1 MTTTT
6 TTTVVVDLDRE
17 LDGIVAGDPDAFG
30 RWVAGAEAPLRATLR
45 PMAAQVDCEAVLQ
58 EALLR
63 VWQVAA
69 RCRRDERPNALLRL
83 GVRIAR
89 NLAIDELR
97 RARRVSV
104 QEAGELEAAMARD
117 AASREGVAGVMV
129 DPLLRAAIE
138 ECRKALPGKP
148 AVALTA
154 RLESA
159 GGDAD
164 AVLAS
169 RVKMRLNTFLQNVGR
184 ARKLIAECLRRR
196 GVDVMELIG

>member
-1 MTTTT
+1 VT
-6 TTTVVVDLDRE
+6 VDLDQE

-45 PMAAQVDCEAVLQ
+45 SMAAWVDCEAVVQ

-63 VWQVAA
+63 VWQVAP

-83 GVRIAR
+83 AARIAR

-97 RARRVSV
+97 RVRKVDGV
-104 QEAGELEAAMARD
+104 EVEDVEAVV
-117 AASREGVAGVMV
+117 VAEPRMV
-129 DPLLRAAIE
+129 DPLLRKAIE

-148 AVALTA
+148 AAALTA
-154 RLESA
+154 RVESA

-164 AVLAS
+164 AVLAA

-184 ARKLIAECLRRR
+184 ARKLLAECLRRR
-196 GVDVMELIG
+196 GVGVEELLT

>member
-1 MTTTT
+1 VT
-6 TTTVVVDLDRE
+6 VDLDQE

-45 PMAAQVDCEAVLQ
+45 SMAAHVDCEAVMQ

-63 VWQVAA
+63 VWQVAP

-83 GVRIAR
+83 AARIAR

-97 RARRVSV
+97 RVRKVDGVEVETLEARG
-104 QEAGELEAAMARD
+104 EAGAVGEPR
-117 AASREGVAGVMV
+117 MV
-129 DPLLRAAIE
+129 DPLLRKAIE

-148 AVALTA
+148 ATALTA
-154 RLESA
+154 RVESA

-164 AVLAS
+164 AVLAA

-184 ARKLIAECLRRR
+184 ARKLLAECLRRR
-196 GVDVMELIG
+196 GVDVEELLT